1 MTSQADNYQA
11 ENYYEPEK
19 NIGEVVLDVRDL
31 RTYLYTRWGITKAV
45 DGLNF
50 QVRAGETLGI
60 VGESGCGK
68 SMTALTLLRLA
79 PKPAARIVSGEIFLD
94 GENILERPENE
105 MRFVRGQKISMILQ
119 DPMTSLNPVFTIGN
133 QMVEALGMY
142 YQEEQQRGLRDRAVD
157 ILRRMGVA
165 APERRVMDFPHQ
177 MSGGMKQRVVGAM
190 AIAGT
195 PRVLICDEP
204 TTALDVTIQAQYLR
218 LLKQVQAESG
228 VSIIFITHDMGVVA
242 KMCDRALVMYAGRV
256 VEQGDIRTLF
266 KNPSHPYT
274 KALMA
279 SVPSMEEKH
288 VDKLYSIEGQPPAL
302 FDLPVGCRFA
312 NRCEFVTDK
321 CIETYPPS
329 FANEQG
335 HSADCWL
342 LEGQSEW
349 RQVTEAGV

>member
-1 MTSQADNYQA
+1 MTTGQ
-11 ENYYEPEK
+11 PETK
-19 NIGEVVLDVRDL
+19 SGPAQTRGDVVLDVKDL
-31 RTYLYTRWGITKAV
+31 RTYLYTKWGITKAV
-45 DGLNF
+45 DGLSF
-50 QVRAGETLGI
+50 QVHEGETLGI

-68 SMTALTLLRLA
+68 SMTALSLLRLA
-79 PKPAARIVSGEIFLD
+79 PKPAARIVSGEINLD
-94 GENILERPENE
+94 GENILERPESE

-119 DPMTSLNPVFTIGN
+119 DPMTSLNPVFTVGN
-133 QMVEALGMY
+133 QMVEALSMY
-142 YQEEQQRGLRDRAVD
+142 YREEQSKGLQGRAVD

-165 APERRVMDFPHQ
+165 APERRVFDYPHQ

-190 AIAGT
+190 AISGT

-218 LLKQVQAESG
+218 LLKQVQAETG

-266 KNPSHPYT
+266 SNPSHPYT
-274 KALMA
+274 QALMA
-279 SVPSMEEKH
+279 SVPSMEKRH

-312 NRCEFVTDK
+312 SRCEFATDK
-321 CIETYPPS
+321 CFEEYPPS
-329 FANEQG
+329 FGNEQG

-342 LEGQSEW
+342 LDGQTEW
-349 RQVTEAGV
+349 RKVADAAG